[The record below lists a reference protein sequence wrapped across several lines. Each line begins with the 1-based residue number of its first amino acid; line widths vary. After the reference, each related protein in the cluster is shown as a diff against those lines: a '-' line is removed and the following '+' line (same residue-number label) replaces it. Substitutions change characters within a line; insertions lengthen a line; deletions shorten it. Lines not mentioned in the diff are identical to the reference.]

1 MIDFFIGL
9 LMGIVLS
16 ALAAVPALLLMWGGR
31 QGELKHRLGLW
42 GIGVLLR
49 FSIIG
54 VGLYFLFTETSIS
67 RIPTVA
73 GVVIAYFVIYVFEA
87 KSALRS

>member
-1 MIDFFIGL
+1 MIIGFLIGL
-9 LMGIVLS
+9 GLAAV
-16 ALAAVPALLLMWGGR
+16 AAVPALLLMWGGR
-31 QGELKHRLGLW
+31 QGDMKERLKLW
-42 GIGVLLR
+42 GIGVLIR

-54 VGLYFLFTETSIS
+54 VGLYFLFTETAIA

-73 GVVIAYFVIYVFEA
+73 GLVIGYFVIYVVEA